1 MAIGVTI
8 NARYF
13 TKFNQEKAEI
23 SMVPVT
29 SLKQKIGL
37 LQKGRIDTF
46 IHFQE
51 SVLPTLRSMGL
62 EQEIVLA
69 DF

>member
-1 MAIGVTI
+1 
-8 NARYF
+8 
-13 TKFNQEKAEI
+13 
-23 SMVPVT
+23 MVPVT